1 MVNVSGAATD
11 SNNANGGSA
20 WKSFRSP
27 AGSRAEIRSTRVY
40 LLTDGIET
48 TLLLPDRCR
57 DVYAFEDI
65 IGLAMRISRER
76 VSNLDLSALSFIEP
90 YSMLSLLL
98 LGRNHMR
105 NTGERLGLVNI
116 PLNIHQYLARMDF
129 LSAGV
134 FDVASR
140 LDEKLLYRRSS
151 FSNRVIEVTD
161 IPGRERESVR
171 AIAGV
176 IAVFRKRARHIL
188 KYWLN
193 TEIIDYF
200 VTVISEVCQNIF
212 EHSLD
217 SGYLAMQTYSVG
229 SEHVVRLVIMDS
241 GIGIRESFSAR
252 EELASLA
259 GSHVIEK
266 ALTTPISSKRR
277 FGYGLCQVN
286 AIIEK
291 LKGSI
296 YIRSGESSATVLHKQ
311 KQSGA
316 SHMFLRDDLAPFPG
330 TQISISLF
338 G

>member
-1 MVNVSGAATD
+1 
-11 SNNANGGSA
+11 
-20 WKSFRSP
+20 
-27 AGSRAEIRSTRVY
+27 VY
-40 LLTDGIET
+40 LLTDGINT

-65 IGLAMRISRER
+65 IGLGERISRER
-76 VSNLDLSALSFIEP
+76 ISILDLSSLTFIEP
-90 YSMLSLLL
+90 YSMLALLL
-98 LGRNHMR
+98 LGRNHLR
-105 NTGERLGLVNI
+105 NTGERLRLVNI

-134 FDVASR
+134 FDCTSR

-161 IPGRERESVR
+161 IPGRERESIR
-171 AIAGV
+171 AISGI

-217 SGYLAMQTYSVG
+217 SGYCAMQTYSVG
-229 SEHVVRLVIMDS
+229 SEHVVRLVIVDS
-241 GIGIRESFSAR
+241 GIGIRESFSGR
-252 EELASLA
+252 EEFASEH
-259 GSHVIEK
+259 GSRIIER

-296 YIRSGESSATVLHKQ
+296 YIRSGESSAAVLYNRR
-311 KQSGA
+311 QSGA
-316 SHMFLRDDLAPFPG
+316 SHLFLRDDLALFPG

>member
-1 MVNVSGAATD
+1 M
-11 SNNANGGSA
+11 
-20 WKSFRSP
+20 
-27 AGSRAEIRSTRVY
+27 
-40 LLTDGIET
+40 TDGINT

-65 IGLAMRISRER
+65 IGLGERISRER
-76 VSNLDLSALSFIEP
+76 ISILDLSSLTFIEP
-90 YSMLSLLL
+90 YSMLALLL
-98 LGRNHMR
+98 LGRNHLR
-105 NTGERLGLVNI
+105 NTGERLRLVNI

-134 FDVASR
+134 FDCTSR

-161 IPGRERESVR
+161 IPGRERESIR
-171 AIAGV
+171 AISGI

-217 SGYLAMQTYSVG
+217 SGYCAMQTYSVG
-229 SEHVVRLVIMDS
+229 SEHVVRLVIVDS
-241 GIGIRESFSAR
+241 GIGIRESFSGR
-252 EELASLA
+252 EEFASEH
-259 GSHVIEK
+259 GSRIIER

-296 YIRSGESSATVLHKQ
+296 YIRSGESSAAVLYNRR
-311 KQSGA
+311 QSGA
-316 SHMFLRDDLAPFPG
+316 SHLFLRDDLALFPG

>member
-1 MVNVSGAATD
+1 
-11 SNNANGGSA
+11 
-20 WKSFRSP
+20 
-27 AGSRAEIRSTRVY
+27 
-40 LLTDGIET
+40 LTDGINT

-65 IGLAMRISRER
+65 IGLGERISRER
-76 VSNLDLSALSFIEP
+76 ISILDLSSLTFIEP
-90 YSMLSLLL
+90 YSMLALLL
-98 LGRNHMR
+98 LGRNHLR
-105 NTGERLGLVNI
+105 NTGERLRLVNI

-134 FDVASR
+134 FDCTSR

-161 IPGRERESVR
+161 IPGRERESIR
-171 AIAGV
+171 AISGI

-217 SGYLAMQTYSVG
+217 SGYCAMQTYSVG
-229 SEHVVRLVIMDS
+229 SEHVVRLVIVDS
-241 GIGIRESFSAR
+241 GIGIRESFSGR
-252 EELASLA
+252 EEFASEH
-259 GSHVIEK
+259 GSRIIER

-296 YIRSGESSATVLHKQ
+296 YIRSGESSAAVLYNRR
-311 KQSGA
+311 QSGA
-316 SHMFLRDDLAPFPG
+316 SHLFLRDDLALFPG

>member
-1 MVNVSGAATD
+1 M
-11 SNNANGGSA
+11 
-20 WKSFRSP
+20 
-27 AGSRAEIRSTRVY
+27 
-40 LLTDGIET
+40 TDGINT

-65 IGLAMRISRER
+65 IGLGERISRER
-76 VSNLDLSALSFIEP
+76 TSILDLSSLTFIEP
-90 YSMLSLLL
+90 YSMLALLL
-98 LGRNHMR
+98 IGRNHLR
-105 NTGERLGLVNI
+105 NTGERLRLVNI

-134 FDVASR
+134 FDCTSR

-161 IPGRERESVR
+161 IPGRERESIR
-171 AIAGV
+171 AISGI

-217 SGYLAMQTYSVG
+217 SGYCAMQTYSVG
-229 SEHVVRLVIMDS
+229 SEHVVRLVIVDS
-241 GIGIRESFSAR
+241 GIGIRESFSGR
-252 EELASLA
+252 EEFASEH
-259 GSHVIEK
+259 GSRIIER

-286 AIIEK
+286 AITEK

-296 YIRSGESSATVLHKQ
+296 YIRSGESSAAVLYNRR
-311 KQSGA
+311 QSGA
-316 SHMFLRDDLAPFPG
+316 SHLFLRDDIASFPG

>member
-1 MVNVSGAATD
+1 
-11 SNNANGGSA
+11 
-20 WKSFRSP
+20 
-27 AGSRAEIRSTRVY
+27 
-40 LLTDGIET
+40 LTDGINT

-65 IGLAMRISRER
+65 IGLGERISRER
-76 VSNLDLSALSFIEP
+76 ISILDLSSLTFIEP
-90 YSMLSLLL
+90 YSMLALLL
-98 LGRNHMR
+98 LGRNHLR
-105 NTGERLGLVNI
+105 NTGERLRLVNI

-134 FDVASR
+134 FDCTSR

-161 IPGRERESVR
+161 IPGRERESIR
-171 AIAGV
+171 AISGI
-176 IAVFRKRARHIL
+176 IAVFRKQARHIL

-217 SGYLAMQTYSVG
+217 SGYCAMQTYSVG
-229 SEHVVRLVIMDS
+229 SEHVVRLVIVDS
-241 GIGIRESFSAR
+241 GIGIRESFSGR
-252 EELASLA
+252 EEFASEH
-259 GSHVIEK
+259 GSRIIER

-296 YIRSGESSATVLHKQ
+296 YIRSGESSAAVLYNRR
-311 KQSGA
+311 QSGA
-316 SHMFLRDDLAPFPG
+316 SHLFLRDDLALFPG

>member
-1 MVNVSGAATD
+1 M
-11 SNNANGGSA
+11 
-20 WKSFRSP
+20 
-27 AGSRAEIRSTRVY
+27 Y
-40 LLTDGIET
+40 LLTDGINT

-65 IGLAMRISRER
+65 IGLGERISRER
-76 VSNLDLSALSFIEP
+76 TSILDLSSLTFIEP
-90 YSMLSLLL
+90 YSMLALLL
-98 LGRNHMR
+98 IGRNHLR
-105 NTGERLGLVNI
+105 NTGERLRLVNI

-134 FDVASR
+134 FDCTSR

-161 IPGRERESVR
+161 IPGRERESIR
-171 AIAGV
+171 AISGI

-217 SGYLAMQTYSVG
+217 SGYCAMQTYSVG
-229 SEHVVRLVIMDS
+229 SEHVVRLVIVDS
-241 GIGIRESFSAR
+241 GIGIRESFSGR
-252 EELASLA
+252 EEFASEH
-259 GSHVIEK
+259 GSRIIER

-296 YIRSGESSATVLHKQ
+296 YIRSGESSAAVLYNRR
-311 KQSGA
+311 QSGA
-316 SHMFLRDDLAPFPG
+316 SHLFLRDDIASFPG

>member
-1 MVNVSGAATD
+1 M
-11 SNNANGGSA
+11 
-20 WKSFRSP
+20 
-27 AGSRAEIRSTRVY
+27 
-40 LLTDGIET
+40 TDGINT
-48 TLLLPDRCR
+48 ALLLPDRCR

-65 IGLAMRISRER
+65 IGLGERISRER
-76 VSNLDLSALSFIEP
+76 VSTLDLSGLTFIEP
-90 YSMLSLLL
+90 YSMLALLL
-98 LGRNHMR
+98 LGRNHLR
-105 NTGERLGLVNI
+105 NTGERLRLVNI

-134 FDVASR
+134 FECASR

-161 IPGRERESVR
+161 IPGRERESIR
-171 AIAGV
+171 AISG
-176 IAVFRKRARHIL
+176 IISVFRKRARHIL
-188 KYWLN
+188 KYWLH
-193 TEIIDYF
+193 TEIIDYL

-217 SGYLAMQTYSVG
+217 SGYCAMQTYSVG
-229 SEHVVRLVIMDS
+229 SEHVVRLVIADS
-241 GIGIRESFSAR
+241 GIGIRASFSGR
-252 EELASLA
+252 EEFA
-259 GSHVIEK
+259 GEQGSRIIER

-296 YIRSGESSATVLHKQ
+296 YIRSAESSAAVLYNRRT
-311 KQSGA
+311 SGT
-316 SHMFLRDDLAPFPG
+316 SHLFLRDDLVPFPG

>member
-1 MVNVSGAATD
+1 
-11 SNNANGGSA
+11 
-20 WKSFRSP
+20 
-27 AGSRAEIRSTRVY
+27 
-40 LLTDGIET
+40 LTDGINT

-65 IGLAMRISRER
+65 IGLGERISRER
-76 VSNLDLSALSFIEP
+76 ISILDLSSLTFIEP
-90 YSMLSLLL
+90 YSMLALLL
-98 LGRNHMR
+98 LGRNHLR
-105 NTGERLGLVNI
+105 NTGERLRLVNI

-134 FDVASR
+134 FDCTSR

-161 IPGRERESVR
+161 IPGRERESIR
-171 AIAGV
+171 AISGI

-217 SGYLAMQTYSVG
+217 SGYCAMQTYSVG
-229 SEHVVRLVIMDS
+229 SEHVVRLVIVDS
-241 GIGIRESFSAR
+241 GIGIRESFSGR
-252 EELASLA
+252 EEFASEH
-259 GSHVIEK
+259 GSRIIER

-296 YIRSGESSATVLHKQ
+296 YIRSGESSAAVLYNRR
-311 KQSGA
+311 QSGA
-316 SHMFLRDDLAPFPG
+316 SHLFLRDALALFPG

>member
-1 MVNVSGAATD
+1 M
-11 SNNANGGSA
+11 
-20 WKSFRSP
+20 
-27 AGSRAEIRSTRVY
+27 Y
-40 LLTDGIET
+40 LLTDGINT

-65 IGLAMRISRER
+65 IGLGERISRER
-76 VSNLDLSALSFIEP
+76 ISILDLSSLTFIEP
-90 YSMLSLLL
+90 YSMLALLL
-98 LGRNHMR
+98 LGRNHLR
-105 NTGERLGLVNI
+105 NTGERLRLVNI

-134 FDVASR
+134 FDCTSR

-161 IPGRERESVR
+161 IPGRERESIR
-171 AIAGV
+171 AISGI

-217 SGYLAMQTYSVG
+217 SGYCAMQTYSVG
-229 SEHVVRLVIMDS
+229 SEHVVRLVIVDS
-241 GIGIRESFSAR
+241 GIGIRESFSGR
-252 EELASLA
+252 EEFASEH
-259 GSHVIEK
+259 GSRIIER

-286 AIIEK
+286 AITEK

-296 YIRSGESSATVLHKQ
+296 YIRSGESSAAVLYNRR
-311 KQSGA
+311 QSGA
-316 SHMFLRDDLAPFPG
+316 SHLFLRDDLALFPG

>member
-1 MVNVSGAATD
+1 M
-11 SNNANGGSA
+11 
-20 WKSFRSP
+20 
-27 AGSRAEIRSTRVY
+27 Y
-40 LLTDGIET
+40 LLTDGINT

-65 IGLAMRISRER
+65 IGLGERISRER
-76 VSNLDLSALSFIEP
+76 ISILDLSSLTFIEP
-90 YSMLSLLL
+90 YSMLALLL
-98 LGRNHMR
+98 LGRNHLR
-105 NTGERLGLVNI
+105 NTGERLRLVNI

-134 FDVASR
+134 FDCTSR

-161 IPGRERESVR
+161 IPGRERESIR
-171 AIAGV
+171 AISGI

-217 SGYLAMQTYSVG
+217 SGYCAMQTYSVG
-229 SEHVVRLVIMDS
+229 SEHVVRLVIVDS
-241 GIGIRESFSAR
+241 GIGIRESFSGR
-252 EELASLA
+252 EEFASEH
-259 GSHVIEK
+259 GSRIIER

-296 YIRSGESSATVLHKQ
+296 YIRSGESSAAVLYNRR
-311 KQSGA
+311 QSGA
-316 SHMFLRDDLAPFPG
+316 SHLFLRDDLALFPG

>member
-1 MVNVSGAATD
+1 M
-11 SNNANGGSA
+11 
-20 WKSFRSP
+20 
-27 AGSRAEIRSTRVY
+27 
-40 LLTDGIET
+40 TDGINT

-65 IGLAMRISRER
+65 ICLGERISRER
-76 VSNLDLSALSFIEP
+76 VSVLDLSGLTFIEP
-90 YSMLSLLL
+90 YSMLALLL
-98 LGRNHMR
+98 LGRNHLR
-105 NTGERLGLVNI
+105 NTGERLRLVNI
-116 PLNIHQYLARMDF
+116 PLNIHQYLTRMDF

-134 FDVASR
+134 LDCPSR
-140 LDEKLLYRRSS
+140 LDAELLYRRSS

-161 IPGRERESVR
+161 IPGRERESIK
-171 AIAGV
+171 AISGI

-193 TEIIDYF
+193 AEIIDYF

-217 SGYLAMQTYSVG
+217 SGYCAMQTYSVG
-229 SEHVVRLVIMDS
+229 SEHVVRLVIVDS
-241 GIGIRESFSAR
+241 GIGIRESFSGR
-252 EELASLA
+252 EEFACEH
-259 GSHVIEK
+259 GSRIIER

-296 YIRSGESSATVLHKQ
+296 YIRSGESSAAVLYNRR
-311 KQSGA
+311 QSGA
-316 SHMFLRDDLAPFPG
+316 SHLFMRDDLATFPG

>member
-1 MVNVSGAATD
+1 
-11 SNNANGGSA
+11 
-20 WKSFRSP
+20 
-27 AGSRAEIRSTRVY
+27 
-40 LLTDGIET
+40 
-48 TLLLPDRCR
+48 
-57 DVYAFEDI
+57 
-65 IGLAMRISRER
+65 
-76 VSNLDLSALSFIEP
+76 
-90 YSMLSLLL
+90 
-98 LGRNHMR
+98 
-105 NTGERLGLVNI
+105 
-116 PLNIHQYLARMDF
+116 MDF

-134 FDVASR
+134 FDCTSR

-161 IPGRERESVR
+161 IPGRERESIR
-171 AIAGV
+171 AISGI

-217 SGYLAMQTYSVG
+217 SGYCAMQTYSVG
-229 SEHVVRLVIMDS
+229 SEHVVRLVIVDS
-241 GIGIRESFSAR
+241 GIGIRESFSGR
-252 EELASLA
+252 EEFASEH
-259 GSHVIEK
+259 GSRIIER

-296 YIRSGESSATVLHKQ
+296 YIRSGESSAAVLYNRR
-311 KQSGA
+311 QSGA
-316 SHMFLRDDLAPFPG
+316 SHLFLRDDLALFPG